1 MTNLALTLATALLF
15 ASQSFGYTQV
25 ETFKVS
31 SPNTRI
37 REAAKA
43 GLVSNNEAR
52 EKRDVIRMKSR
63 HPSRYRNTAE
73 FPNKY
78 MNEIESGLSKVE
90 PAKSLANL
98 YIVKA
103 VENNWSKLRDSAF
116 LDSPTS
122 NLTEAKRLIKKELEH
137 IVLVDIPSKT
147 QLRFEIPWASVLVR
161 KDLKEVRVTL
171 RVASHLDGNKL
182 PEGAES
188 IQIPEDN

>member
-1 MTNLALTLATALLF
+1 MMKLAFSLVAIALAANQAF
-15 ASQSFGYTQV
+15 AFTQI

-43 GLVSNNEAR
+43 GLVSSLETR
-52 EKRDVIRMKSR
+52 EKNDAIRMKSR
-63 HPSRYRNTAE
+63 HPNRYRNTAE

-78 MNEIESGLSKVE
+78 MNEIESGLPKVDSGKAL
-90 PAKSLANL
+90 AKL
-98 YIVKA
+98 YIMKA

-122 NLTEAKRLIKKELEH
+122 NWIEAKRLIKGELEK
-137 IVLVDIPSKT
+137 IVLVEIPSKT
-147 QLRFEIPWASVLVR
+147 HMRFEIPWAAVLVK

-171 RVASHLDGNKL
+171 KVASHLDGNQP
-182 PEGAES
+182 PEGAEN
-188 IQIPEDN
+188 IQIPQE